1 MNRES
6 NSSHLDK
13 QVKHLAGR
21 LRETGTAP
29 SRDLW
34 PDIDAALDKVDQRV
48 DQDLKTAG
56 SPWRIWRLAALAAT
70 LALILGLGY
79 LGNLDQPTLDPNLAS
94 DQGVPEVASV
104 TSEPNLEPTSALKK
118 LADTLHELN
127 DALSLD
133 PENRNLSRLV
143 LLVHKSRADILRQN
157 TQGRS
162 SLNL

>member
-1 MNRES
+1 MNRE
-6 NSSHLDK
+6 NNPNPLDR
-13 QVKHLAGR
+13 QVKNLAER
-21 LRETGTAP
+21 MREGGTAP

-34 PDIDAALDKVDQRV
+34 PEIDAALDKLEQQVEPHSRER
-48 DQDLKTAG
+48 G
-56 SPWRIWRLAALAAT
+56 NPWRVWRLAALAAT

-79 LGNLDQPTLDPNLAS
+79 LGNMDQPQLDPNLALE
-94 DQGVPEVASV
+94 QGGMEVATVSA
-104 TSEPNLEPTSALKK
+104 EPTSALKK
-118 LADTLHELN
+118 LDNTLQELN

-162 SLNL
+162 GLNL